1 MKGGYLQMNILLNV
15 VQIVVAL
22 GLVNVWVLRFRRRT
36 PYRGGTSENLPGE
49 FAAYGLPAW
58 SLWVVGALK
67 LGCAFVFLAGVWLP
81 ATVAPA
87 AALLTLLML
96 GAILMHVRVR
106 DPLVRSL
113 PATLMLGMS
122 VFLFWSRF

>member
-1 MKGGYLQMNILLNV
+1 MNFLLNV

-22 GLVNVWVLRFRRRT
+22 GLVNVWVLRFGRKT
-36 PYRGGTSENLPGE
+36 PYRGGSSESLSGE
-49 FAAYGLPAW
+49 FTAYGLPRW

-67 LGCAFVFLAGVWLP
+67 LGCALLFLAGIWLP
-81 ATVAPA
+81 ATVTPT
-87 AALLTLLML
+87 AALLTVLML
-96 GAILMHVRVR
+96 GAVLMHVRVR

-122 VFLFWSRF
+122 VFLFWSRL